1 MKNVEQAEE
10 ELVPGTHHEQ
20 NRLQE
25 ERAQFVHMHKSNT
38 HQPRCSHISPDLGG
52 VVDPQDRVPREVDSL
67 VTR

>member
-20 NRLQE
+20 NRLQGE
-25 ERAQFVHMHKSNT
+25 QAQFVHMHKSKHT
-38 HQPRCSHISPDLGG
+38 SAQMFALYPDLGG